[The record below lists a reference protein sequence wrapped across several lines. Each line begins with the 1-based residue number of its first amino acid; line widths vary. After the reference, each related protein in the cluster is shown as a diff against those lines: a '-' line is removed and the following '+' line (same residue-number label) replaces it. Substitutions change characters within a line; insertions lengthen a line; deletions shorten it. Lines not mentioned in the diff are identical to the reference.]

1 MDDVQLRY
9 GIPDVELG
17 CPKGGTV
24 NPTTFV
30 GHQLIV
36 VFLPADEAAA
46 LQELGRY
53 ANYADELTDSD
64 AWVLGIV
71 QQEHP
76 STAIVTAGHGL
87 VSDPDCSAWRAF
99 ERLLKRGENHDR
111 DDGAVYLFG
120 RGGALQKAWFGS
132 GVADDVVRELRRQ
145 ASW

>member
-9 GIPDVELG
+9 GIPDVELD

-30 GHQLIV
+30 GHQLVI
-36 VFLPADEAAA
+36 VFLPTDEAAA
-46 LQELGRY
+46 LREIGDY
-53 ANYADELTDSD
+53 ASYSSELTAND

-71 QQEHP
+71 QQERP
-76 STAIVTAGHGL
+76 SAAIMAAGHGL

-99 ERLLKRGENHDR
+99 QRLLKVAESHDR
-111 DDGAVYLFG
+111 HDGAVYLFG
-120 RGGALQKAWFGS
+120 RGGALQRAWLGS
-132 GVADDVVRELRRQ
+132 GFADDVVRELRRQ